1 MLRSLFYVI
10 GSLVVSPAMAA
21 VIPLSISH
29 TAIPGSPS
37 VYTVSTSFTLPVGF
51 LSPVLNIGSLS
62 IDDRGVFELNDVI
75 VSDAGI
81 FGPGAGSM
89 TFTPGGPNV
98 PYVFAHGNGTQNL
111 DVFAPFLT
119 GLNTIDIIVNDTN
132 SGIFGAPLATGVNI
146 SSVNFSGTVTF
157 TEAPPDGRA
166 VPEPATLALLGLGIV
181 AIGTMRRRTH

>member
-29 TAIPGSPS
+29 TATPGSPS
-37 VYTVSTSFTLPVGF
+37 VYTVSTSFTLPAGF

-98 PYVFAHGNGTQNL
+98 PYVFAHGNGTQDL
-111 DVFAPFLT
+111 DVFGPFLT
-119 GLNTIDIIVNDTN
+119 GLNTIDILVNETRN
-132 SGIFGAPLATGVNI
+132 GIFGAPLAGVEL

-157 TEAPPDGRA
+157 TEGRVG
-166 VPEPATLALLGLGIV
+166 VPEPATLALLGLGMFT
-181 AIGTMRRRTH
+181 IGAMRRRTR